1 MTDLYQDALMALA
14 KDAANAGSLP
24 PPAVSVM
31 RDNPLCGDRVTI
43 DVSRDGER
51 IADVKHKVRGCVLCR
66 AAASALTAILIG
78 APKSKADA
86 ARIAIDAVLAGKAPD
101 PAFESFSVFAPVAAA
116 RSRHTC
122 VLLPFDAL
130 EAAWAEST

>member
-1 MTDLYQDALMALA
+1 MSDLYQDALMALA
-14 KDAANAGSLP
+14 KDPAHAGALP

-43 DVSRDGER
+43 DLARDGET
-51 IADVKHKVRGCVLCR
+51 IADIRHKVRGCVLCR
-66 AAASALTAILIG
+66 AAASVLSATVVG
-78 APKSKADA
+78 APKEKATA
-86 ARIAIDAVLAGKAPD
+86 ARAAMQAVLAGVTPE
-101 PAFESFSVFAPVAAA
+101 PAFEYFSVFAPVASA

-130 EAAWAEST
+130 DAAWSESS